1 LDNFYQLI
9 QVVAKLRD
17 PDAGCPWDLE
27 QTAQSLCRF
36 ILEEAYETVAA
47 IESKDAA
54 AIKDELGDL
63 LFQVVL
69 QSQIASESG
78 QFSFDQVAQAVA
90 EKLIRRHPHVFGGER
105 ISDAKQQ
112 SQRWEQ
118 LKQQERQRSGAQ
130 PAPNQA
136 SILDGLSGTLP
147 AMTQAIKLQQ
157 RAASVGFDWKSITPI
172 FDKVAEEL
180 EETRV
185 EVVAQN
191 ADAVE
196 DEIGDLFFAVTNL
209 ARHAGVDPETSLRRS
224 NRKFMQRFKVL
235 ENRLREQG
243 LDISV
248 ATQQELEQLWQ
259 QVKSDMAETAQ
270 DEERE

>member
-1 LDNFYQLI
+1 MRRLI
-9 QVVAKLRD
+9 EIVAKLRD
-17 PDAGCPWDLE
+17 PDTGCPWDCE
-27 QTAQSLCRF
+27 QTAQSLCRY

-47 IESKDAA
+47 IESNDAA

-69 QSQIASESG
+69 QSQIGAESG
-78 QFSFDQVAQAVA
+78 QFNLSEVAAAVA
-90 EKLIRRHPHVFGGER
+90 DKLIRRHPHVFGGER
-105 ISDAKQQ
+105 IRDAQQ
-112 SQRWEQ
+112 QAQRWEQ
-118 LKQQERQRSGAQ
+118 LKQQERQRS
-130 PAPNQA
+130 PTPSN

-147 AMTQAIKLQQ
+147 AMSMAIKLQQ

-185 EVVAQN
+185 EVEACNQ
-191 ADAVE
+191 DAIE

-224 NRKFMQRFKVL
+224 NRKFKQRFQWL
-235 ENRLREQG
+235 EKRLRDQG
-243 LDISV
+243 LDISN
-248 ATQQELEQLWQ
+248 ATQHELELLWQ
-259 QVKSDMAETAQ
+259 QIKREMTDTAPDAEQ
-270 DEERE
+270 G